1 MGDRVSAVQQP
12 PSGPAPATPSP
23 YVVIDRERWSAL
35 RATTPLTLDDDDLAR
50 LRGLGEPIDLAEVEE
65 VYLPLSRLL
74 SLQVTAAHE
83 RHRATSTF
91 LGEASARVPFVIGV
105 AGSVAVGK
113 STTSRVLRE
122 LLARWPHH
130 PRVELVTTDGFL
142 LPNAELDRRG
152 LLGRKGFPESY
163 DQRGLLR
170 FLAGGEV
177 GQPGGRGA
185 GLLAPGLRRRPR
197 RVTGGPQPRH
207 PDRRGAERA
216 AAAAPAGRRPVPD
229 ERVATTSTSRCTS
242 TRRPPTPAGGTSS
255 GSSGCGAP
263 PSPTR
268 RRTSTG
274 SRRCPTTRPARPR
287 SASGPRSTSR
297 TCCRTSS
304 RPAAGP
310 TLVLEKGAGPRRT
323 PGAAAQALRV

>member
-1 MGDRVSAVQQP
+1 M
-12 PSGPAPATPSP
+12 
-23 YVVIDRERWSAL
+23 
-35 RATTPLTLDDDDLAR
+35 
-50 LRGLGEPIDLAEVEE
+50 
-65 VYLPLSRLL
+65 
-74 SLQVTAAHE
+74 TAAHE

-170 FLAGGEV
+170 FLAAVKSGSPEVEAPVYSHLVYDVVPGESLV
-177 GQPGGRGA
+177 VRSPDILIVEGLNVLQP
-185 GLLAPGLRRRPR
+185 PR
-197 RVTGGPQPRH
+197 
-207 PDRRGAERA
+207 A
-216 AAAAPAGRRPVPD
+216 AGRRPVPD

-274 SRRCPTTRPARPR
+274 SRRCPTTQARETALGIWAEVNEPNLLQNIKPTR
-287 SASGPRSTSR
+287 GRA
-297 TCCRTSS
+297 
-304 RPAAGP
+304 
-310 TLVLEKGAGPRRT
+310 TLVLEKGPDHAVRRVR
-323 PGAAAQALRV
+323 LRKL

>member
-1 MGDRVSAVQQP
+1 VQQP
-12 PSGPAPATPSP
+12 PSGPTQTTPSP
-23 YVVIDRERWSAL
+23 YVVIERERWSAL
-35 RATTPLTLDDDDLAR
+35 RSTTPLTLDDDDLAR

-91 LGEASARVPFVIGV
+91 LGEESARVPFVIGV

-170 FLAGGEV
+170 FLAAVKSGSPEVEAPVYSHLVYDVVAGESLV
-177 GQPGGRGA
+177 VRSPDILIVEGLNVLQPPRPRADGRSRMSVSDYFDFSVYVDA
-185 GLLAPGLRRRPR
+185 ATADARRWYVERFLRLRRTAFADPASYFHRFASLS
-197 RVTGGPQPRH
+197 
-207 PDRRGAERA
+207 DEA
-216 AAAAPAGRRPVPD
+216 ARETALGIWADVNEPNLLQNIK
-229 ERVATTSTSRCTS
+229 
-242 TRRPPTPAGGTSS
+242 
-255 GSSGCGAP
+255 
-263 PSPTR
+263 PTR
-268 RRTSTG
+268 GR
-274 SRRCPTTRPARPR
+274 A
-287 SASGPRSTSR
+287 
-297 TCCRTSS
+297 
-304 RPAAGP
+304 
-310 TLVLEKGAGPRRT
+310 TLVLEKGADHAVRRVR
-323 PGAAAQALRV
+323 LRKL